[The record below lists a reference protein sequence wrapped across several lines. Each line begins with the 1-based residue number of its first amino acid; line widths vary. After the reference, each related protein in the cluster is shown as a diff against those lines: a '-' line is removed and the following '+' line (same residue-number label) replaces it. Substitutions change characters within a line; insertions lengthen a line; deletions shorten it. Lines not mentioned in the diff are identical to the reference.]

1 MENYVKKLGRNSLI
15 ISILFVIVSLL
26 MITKSVETINI
37 VIMMF
42 GYVLVTS
49 GLIHI
54 ALYLK
59 IDDDYRLYSY
69 ELAEGIINILLG
81 LIVVGNVKSV
91 ATILPIALGIWIILE
106 GILTLQVSLNI
117 RGIRNTS
124 WGIMCFMSLVS
135 IALGFAIM
143 MNPIPSFNTVVRM
156 SGVILLITQIIHIYD
171 SVYFLTQVKKVD
183 KAVKKVSKKS

>member
-1 MENYVKKLGRNSLI
+1 MEDYIKKIGKNTLI
-15 ISILFVIVSLL
+15 TSILFVVVALL
-26 MITKSVETINI
+26 MITKSVETINV
-37 VIMMF
+37 VIIMF
-42 GYVLVTS
+42 GYILVLS

-54 ALYLK
+54 ASYLK
-59 IDDDYRLYSY
+59 IDDEYRFYSY

-91 ATILPIALGIWIILE
+91 AIMLPIALGIWIILE
-106 GILTLQVSLNI
+106 GILTLQISLNI
-117 RGIRNTS
+117 RGIRDTS

-143 MNPIPSFNTVVRM
+143 VNPINSFNTVVKV
-156 SGVILLITQIIHIYD
+156 SGVILLVTQMIHIYNA
-171 SVYFLTQVKKVD
+171 VYFLTQVKKVK